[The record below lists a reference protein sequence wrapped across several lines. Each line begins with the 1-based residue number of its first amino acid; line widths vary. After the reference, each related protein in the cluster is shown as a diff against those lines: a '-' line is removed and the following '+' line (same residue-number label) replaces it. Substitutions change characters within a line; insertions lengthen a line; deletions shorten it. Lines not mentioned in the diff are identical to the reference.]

1 MKKTLILAVGT
12 VIATVLIWLAFKPR
26 RETTAMEAASAQEAV
41 GSVDQPE
48 PVALPVPSVIPPLT
62 ASTWPEEAPP
72 PTVVQR
78 IARNDATVLKLA
90 PEQIQAFLA
99 RNKTNAESLLA

>member
-12 VIATVLIWLAFKPR
+12 VIATILIGLALKPR
-26 RETTAMEAASAQEAV
+26 WETMTPAPAAAQEAV

-48 PVALPVPSVIPPLT
+48 PAALTVPGVIPPPT
-62 ASTWPEEAPP
+62 AATRPEAAPP

-78 IARNDATVLKLA
+78 ITRNDPTIFKLA

-99 RNKTNAESLLA
+99 RNKTNA